1 MENSKIF
8 KRLVI
13 VMLSLVLVAVCST
26 SVFAADGD
34 DLFLSVNSTG
44 STSTNATEIIQ
55 QLTITQQT
63 IQQIVIQTQIVH

>member
-26 SVFAADGD
+26 SVFATDD

-44 STSTNATEIIQ
+44 NTASNATSDNS
-55 QLTITQQT
+55 TTNNT
-63 IQQIVIQTQIVH
+63 ATNNTNTNNTTNSS